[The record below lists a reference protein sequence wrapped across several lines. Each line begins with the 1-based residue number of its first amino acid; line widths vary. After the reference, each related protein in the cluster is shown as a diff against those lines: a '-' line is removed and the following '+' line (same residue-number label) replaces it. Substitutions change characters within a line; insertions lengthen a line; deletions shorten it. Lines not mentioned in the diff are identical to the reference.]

1 MVLAQRM
8 TEAEYREL
16 ILHDDFVTW
25 ELRDGVPREKPL
37 MTIRHGDVTMSLSAW
52 LFNQLDRQAFHVR
65 NNHAKARI
73 NPRNY
78 FIPDVAVIPTASFG
92 PDWADPRTPDAYAD
106 PLPLVVEI
114 WSPTTGDYDV
124 ATKLQGYK
132 ERGDEEIWYV
142 HPYER
147 TVTVWRRQPDG
158 SYAESVV
165 AAGLLTPASLPGV
178 VIDLDALFTP

>member
-1 MVLAQRM
+1 VQ
-8 TEAEYREL
+8 
-16 ILHDDFVTW
+16 
-25 ELRDGVPREKPL
+25 
-37 MTIRHGDVTMSLSAW
+37 HGDFMAEIGVSLA
-52 LFNQLDRQAFHVR
+52 NQLDRRRYRLRF
-65 NNHAKARI
+65 NHAKARI

-165 AAGLLTPASLPGV
+165 TGGPLTPASLPGV